1 MKKITL
7 LTLALF
13 SVLSYA
19 QVGIN
24 TDTPDSSSALDIES
38 TTGGILIPRL
48 TEIQRDAIGSPATGL
63 MIYQTD
69 QTTGFYFYNGTA
81 WTRIEGVAGPQGE
94 QGPQGPQG
102 ETGAAGTNGT
112 NGSDGADGA
121 DGKGISSTVDN
132 GDGTFTITYTDNTTF
147 TTSDFTGP
155 QGPQGETGAA
165 GTNGTNGSDGA
176 DGADGKGISSTVDN
190 GDGTFTIT
198 YTDNTTFTTSD
209 FTGPQGPQ
217 GETGAEGFTSLINTE
232 IEPAGNNCEYG
243 GVKLEFGFDLNENNL
258 LDNNEINQDLTQ
270 FVCAVTGNNNLTL
283 QEQLDL
289 GTTPWQLIDRGVL
302 KSSLYGKNYKGGLI
316 IYIDEINQS
325 GMVITDFI
333 LRSNV
338 CPPNN
343 NIDYN
348 TSTAIG
354 SGMSNST
361 SIGSDWNYGALL
373 CLNLVYQGYDDWFLP
388 SVDELILAFQNI
400 PNFGG
405 EYWTSSQTIT
415 NLSVN
420 YWKFVRSSGAG
431 QYSPDSCNPDIK
443 AVRVFN

>member
-1 MKKITL
+1 VT
-7 LTLALF
+7 
-13 SVLSYA
+13 
-19 QVGIN
+19 
-24 TDTPDSSSALDIES
+24 S
-38 TTGGILIPRL
+38 TTGGLLVPRM
-48 TEIQRDAIGSPATGL
+48 TVVQRDDINSPSSPATGL

-81 WTRIEGVAGPQGE
+81 WTRIEGVAGPQGS
-94 QGPQGPQG
+94 QGPQGIQG
-102 ETGAAGTNGT
+102 ETGPT
-112 NGSDGADGA
+112 GA
-121 DGKGISSTVDN
+121 
-132 GDGTFTITYTDNTTF
+132 
-147 TTSDFTGP
+147 TGP
-155 QGPQGETGAA
+155 QGPQGIQGVAGNDGAD
-165 GTNGTNGSDGA
+165 GTNGSSAYEIWVAAGNTGTEAEFLASLVGTQGEPGA
-176 DGADGKGISSTVDN
+176 Q
-190 GDGTFTIT
+190 
-198 YTDNTTFTTSD
+198 
-209 FTGPQGPQ
+209 GPQGIQGIQ

-243 GVKLEFGFDLNENNL
+243 GVKLEFGFDSNENNL

-289 GTTPWQLIDRGVL
+289 GTTPWQLMDRGVL
-302 KSSLYGKNYKGGLI
+302 KSSLYGKNYQGGLI

-348 TSTAIG
+348 TSDAIG
-354 SGMSNST
+354 SGMSNSI
-361 SIGSDWNYGALL
+361 SIGGDWNYGALL

-388 SVDELILAFQNI
+388 SREELILAFQNI
-400 PNFGG
+400 PNLGG
-405 EYWTSSQTIT
+405 SYWTSSQTVT

-420 YWKFVRSSGAG
+420 YWKFVRTTGPG
-431 QYSPDSCNPDIK
+431 QYSPDSCEPEIK

>member
-94 QGPQGPQG
+94 Q
-102 ETGAAGTNGT
+102 
-112 NGSDGADGA
+112 
-121 DGKGISSTVDN
+121 
-132 GDGTFTITYTDNTTF
+132 
-147 TTSDFTGP
+147 GP